1 MAKKPGMPPPP
12 QRLEGQRDKSS
23 KQVAREAARKRYQQE
38 QRRNLL
44 LIIAGV
50 AIVGLIAVVLISNA
64 ARSGGGIARTGKGA
78 TLGAV
83 DAPVVLQDFSDFY
96 CSHCR
101 DFALDRAPALV
112 KDYVDQGLLRIEFKH
127 FPLRA
132 SSYGA
137 HIAAECAAGQ
147 DKFWEYHDLL
157 FKNQQGSELSNDKL
171 KTFAA
176 DAGLQC
182 GQGHQARSAAPQRPG
197 RLASAQHAGV
207 AVQLQSQCRALAG
220 GWLAPKAGCCAHAA
234 IIAHARHRLKA
245 PGCGAVPSGRRS
257 TGWSWR

>member
-1 MAKKPGMPPPP
+1 VAKKSGMPPPP
-12 QRLEGQRDKSS
+12 PQKLEGQRDRVS
-23 KQVAREAARKRYQQE
+23 KQTARETARKRQQME

-50 AIVGLIAVVLISNA
+50 AVVGLIAVVLISNA

-78 TLGAV
+78 TLGAA

-101 DFALDRAPALV
+101 DFALDRAPELV
-112 KDYVDQGLLRIEFKH
+112 KDYVDKGLLRIEFKH
-127 FPLRA
+127 FPLRP

-157 FKNQQGSELSNDKL
+157 FKNQQGSELSNTQL
-171 KTFAA
+171 KKFAVDAGLDTATFDACLDQKQGKAQVDA
-176 DAGLQC
+176 DAGEGTAKQINSTPTMFINGERVL
-182 GQGHQARSAAPQRPG
+182 
-197 RLASAQHAGV
+197 
-207 AVQLQSQCRALAG
+207 
-220 GWLAPKAGCCAHAA
+220 
-234 IIAHARHRLKA
+234 
-245 PGCGAVPSGRRS
+245 GAVTVAQFKEVINRKLQEKGVTPPG
-257 TGWSWR
+257 